1 MLILI
6 VDVDGVDDKI
16 ISGHLL
22 HTLVKLSLNL
32 RRQHVSLVS
41 LQEVRKAALIR
52 LTIFLA
58 VSQKRASREL
68 PNIR

>member
-1 MLILI
+1 MLMLI

-41 LQEVRKAALIR
+41 LQEVRKAALIG
-52 LTIFLA
+52 
-58 VSQKRASREL
+58 
-68 PNIR
+68 

>member
-32 RRQHVSLVS
+32 RRQHVSLVRGAKS
-41 LQEVRKAALIR
+41 CFNR

>member
-1 MLILI
+1 MLMLTLVLMLMLMLMLI

-41 LQEVRKAALIR
+41 LQEVRKAALIG
-52 LTIFLA
+52 
-58 VSQKRASREL
+58 
-68 PNIR
+68 